1 VVPVDNPVERAGA
14 ATTVNEY
21 ANELWLKVLES
32 MIARGVGASVIDKLL
47 RPLQPL
53 DAADGVLLLR
63 AQNDFTREWVAKGY
77 VGVIEEQLRYLTG
90 TAWTVCWAASVNAP
104 VTAPPAPPR
113 SAPRIP
119 SGSATASSLPSAQ
132 NTRAPSPAGP
142 LTAPTVRPSE
152 PARER
157 PAQPSVMT
165 ARPGGATQTSATHST
180 PPTGARPVAGSMS
193 AGLAPKYVFE
203 RFVTGKSNEVAH
215 AMALALSNLSSRPA
229 NVLFLCGATG
239 LGKTHLSN
247 AVGHRVL
254 EQKPDARI
262 IYVSAETFTNDYVAA
277 IQQKKMEEFRGRYR
291 NDCDALLIDD
301 VQFLA
306 GKEGTQEE
314 FFHTFEALCR
324 RNAAIVLT
332 SDVLPDKLQGMA
344 ERLVSRFS
352 QALVAEI
359 YAPDEETRIA
369 IVRRK
374 AELESVRIDDA
385 AAALI
390 ARATQ
395 LVNVRELEGA
405 LMKLAIKAGVARKG
419 SIDEALVRE
428 TLRVSPRPAVV
439 TVEDVQRAVCDHYR
453 IKLTHLTGKD
463 RHREVALPRQ
473 VAMWL
478 ARTHLGTSYP
488 QIGARFNGKDHT
500 TVISAV
506 RKVDRLLQED
516 AEVTSAVELIAKK
529 LGFAVVLRRTGT
541 GGEA

>member
-1 VVPVDNPVERAGA
+1 MVPVDNPVERAGA